1 MSEVEEIIREI
12 MKGGDRKVKEIIE
25 AARREAEEIIKKA
38 EKDALEIAEK
48 EARIIRE
55 TIANRMMDR
64 EKRRLIEDKV
74 RLKDVK
80 IKRLREILYEKI
92 EKVIGGKDER
102 WSYEKILYRLLR
114 DAVLEIG
121 EENIVVSANKRDLE
135 FIRTHKSE
143 LETKLEED
151 VGRKVNLS
159 LGDPVDITGGVI
171 CATPSGDKIFNA
183 SIDSRVDEVMK
194 KMSAFIARRLGMVST
209 ARFRSLIRQMFE
221 KVREKIK
228 IKDALGRS
236 LELGPIDSV
245 ESIIGGET
253 RIDAICKEVGGGII
267 MVFATLSQATKER
280 VQRFRESIEKYEAS
294 VGAKKS
300 KTVFIA
306 FSGVESKDVMDV
318 LRESDM
324 YLLTRKELIDLSKKV
339 GMEM

>member
-1 MSEVEEIIREI
+1 VSEVEEIIREI

-194 KMSAFIARRLGMVST
+194 KMSAFIVRRLGMVST

-221 KVREKIK
+221 KIREKIK

-253 RIDAICKEVGGGII
+253 RIDAICKESGGGII